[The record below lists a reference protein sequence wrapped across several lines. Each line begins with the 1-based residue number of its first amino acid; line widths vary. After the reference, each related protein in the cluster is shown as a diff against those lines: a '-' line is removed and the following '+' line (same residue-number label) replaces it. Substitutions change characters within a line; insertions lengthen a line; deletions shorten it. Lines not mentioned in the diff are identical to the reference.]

1 MKTITFE
8 QLKLSNEMLM
18 AIADLGYEEATP
30 IQAQAIPLLLEGRD
44 VIGQAQTGTGKTA
57 AFGIPA
63 IERLDP
69 KSKKPQVLVLCPTRE
84 LAIQVAGEISK
95 LLKYFKGVYELPI
108 YGGQPIDRQIRGLR
122 RGAQIIIGTPGRM
135 LDHLNRRTI
144 SLDDIKT
151 VILDEADEMLNM
163 GFRPDIEK
171 ILNRISRDRQT
182 VMFSATMSEAVLKLA
197 RTYQQAPETVRVVH
211 EKLTVPSITQE
222 YFEVTGQ
229 QRMELLGR
237 LIDHYNP
244 SLAIVFCNTKRR
256 VDNVAEKLASRGY
269 LAVGIHGGLTQRQR
283 DSVMKKFRSGTA
295 DILVATDV
303 AARGID
309 VGNVEVVFNFDM
321 PNDEEYYVHRIGR
334 TGRAG
339 KGGRACSFVM
349 HRDLEVLMGIEAYT
363 KTKINRGSLPSVA
376 DDKPKTDQTIDK
388 IVETLKKG
396 ELATHTQRIEGLL
409 DLGYK
414 SVDVAAALLSIAEA
428 RPKPSPKP
436 SVRSADPSAQSKTYS
451 RPKTDRPRGERS
463 KTSRNEPSG
472 RKPFKKKKY

>member
-1 MKTITFE
+1 MKTINFE

-108 YGGQPIDRQIRGLR
+108 YGGQPIDRQIRALR

-135 LDHLNRRTI
+135 LDHLNRGTI
-144 SLDDIKT
+144 TLEEVKT

-171 ILNRISRDRQT
+171 ILNQISRNRQT

-197 RTYQQAPETVRVVH
+197 RTYQQAPETVKVVH
-211 EKLTVPSITQE
+211 EKLTVPTIEQE
-222 YFEVTGQ
+222 YFEVTGHE
-229 QRMELLGR
+229 RMELLGR

-256 VDNVAEKLASRGY
+256 VDNVMDKLTSRGY

-283 DSVMKKFRSGTA
+283 DSVMKKVRNGTA

-309 VGNVEVVFNFDM
+309 VGNIELVINFDM
-321 PNDEEYYVHRIGR
+321 PNDEEFYVHRIGR
-334 TGRAG
+334 TARAG

-363 KTKINRGSLPSVA
+363 KTKIKRGSLPAVGEEKPRTDRMLDKVVA
-376 DDKPKTDQTIDK
+376 
-388 IVETLKKG
+388 TLQKG
-396 ELATHTQRIEGLL
+396 ELKEQTQRIEQFLE
-409 DLGYK
+409 LGYK
-414 SVDVAAALLSIAEA
+414 SVDVAAALLLIAETK
-428 RPKPSPKP
+428 PKPKPVEDSKP
-436 SVRSADPSAQSKTYS
+436 SRAPERKPHRGQSRDDKPRSRQKTY
-451 RPKTDRPRGERS
+451 
-463 KTSRNEPSG
+463 
-472 RKPFKKKKY
+472 KKKY